1 MIVRKAALRPVPSYA
16 IVDAQTIHAIE
27 ENLDEDEDALQDALD
42 QGFAELD
49 RRQPAV
55 AGYLADQLSR
65 TGDELVQ
72 SLGYFLAVTVYL
84 AFREAFPTRLHEV
97 DEDALGMARETLAT
111 DEQLRAEDPSEV
123 LDSDD
128 VVAMSQPSLVAFVQH
143 HVDEALE
150 QGEGEVDLDELER
163 VYRSILVQ
171 VIALSHAVASP
182 SGELGPPRQML
193 A

>member
-42 QGFAELD
+42 QGFAEFD

-55 AGYLADQLSR
+55 ASYLADQLSR

-97 DEDALGMARETLAT
+97 DEDALAMARETLAT